1 MNKYFYFA
9 VIRFEEVIVAGA
21 ERTKRV
27 PVTHFGRNAYATP
40 QEAYDANKEWV
51 CNHLGERFTVAGFP
65 KRLKL
70 DERGIS
76 QGFMEDLPE
85 GADPLPF

>member
-9 VIRFEEVIVAGA
+9 VIRFEEVVIAGD

-27 PVTHFGRNAYATP
+27 PVTHFGRNIYATP
-40 QEAYDANKEWV
+40 QEAYDANKDWV
-51 CNHLGERFTVAGFP
+51 CNHLGERFTVTGFP

-70 DERGIS
+70 DERGVS
-76 QGFMEDLPE
+76 SGFIDDLPE
-85 GADPLPF
+85 GADHLPF